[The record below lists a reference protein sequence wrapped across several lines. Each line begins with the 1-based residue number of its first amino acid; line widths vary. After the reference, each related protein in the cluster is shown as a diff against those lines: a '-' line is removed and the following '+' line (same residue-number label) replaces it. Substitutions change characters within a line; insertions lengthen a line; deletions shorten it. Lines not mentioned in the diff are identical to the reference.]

1 MEDSDD
7 DWDISLPG
15 LDEWQT
21 SADYARDGLE
31 ISTAKFFDVTNLLLE
46 NPNLNSSHL
55 FRADIL
61 FDSAGIL
68 KTAAQKEK
76 QCCGH
81 QAEVQ
86 GEAIDDNEQSAYEK
100 YFYVTFNGSSLERV
114 VVRRLIPRNT
124 NLDRPLDQ
132 TCLIFKDDEGDSIIS
147 YAVIYIPHAE
157 NETEIPWYHPPV
169 HALAYVYQRDPIR
182 TQSIDGEAE
191 LSLHFLPFDKEPGQ
205 IPDRLN
211 RTFISLLNTFIR
223 LSKHSS
229 PTSNDVSDSDTSTAA
244 SISTTPSVIKDTIIP
259 QHIVQNTYSRL
270 KQTYAADLIARWVES
285 TEPSKH
291 VFEDLSI
298 AAFLIELWKM
308 MYHNKPFS
316 AFVDIACGNGVLVY
330 VLLKEGYQGWGF
342 DARRR
347 KTWDILGID
356 AHLEERICI
365 PQPFLTALELS
376 ADGALPETKI
386 HNGIFPKDTFIISNH
401 ADELTP
407 WTPLL
412 AVLSSPASPLPFL
425 AIPCCSHALS
435 GAKHRY
441 TPKDSLPRPG
451 PSGPSST
458 PDPAPAPSTD
468 VLSDAESQP
477 QTGSLKSLR
486 AQKAAAATHTDDKSM
501 YACLTKKVVA
511 LAMEVGFDSVEM
523 TLMRIP
529 STRNIGVVGGRKRIS
544 VLKGAEGSAGEGEVG
559 VVEVQEKM
567 EGLAVQQRDQDVG
580 GRQKM
585 AKKVQQ
591 VIERECRLSGGVEAS
606 ARTWIER
613 AKKLQTGRGRGKV
626 NLGYKPDSSTEKLG
640 KYC

>member
-1 MEDSDD
+1 MDDD
-7 DWDISLPG
+7 DWDMSLPG

-68 KTAAQKEK
+68 KTAAQTEK

-86 GEAIDDNEQSAYEK
+86 EEANDDDEQSAYEK

-114 VVRRLIPRNT
+114 VVRRLIPRNL

-169 HALAYVYQRDPIR
+169 HALGYFYQRDPIR
-182 TQSIDGEAE
+182 TQSIDGQAE
-191 LSLHFLPFDKEPGQ
+191 LSLHFLPFHDGSCK

-223 LSKHSS
+223 LSKHPS
-229 PTSNDVSDSDTSTAA
+229 PTSNDVSESDISTA
-244 SISTTPSVIKDTIIP
+244 PSALKDTIIP

-308 MYHNKPFS
+308 MYHEKSFPG
-316 AFVDIACGNGVLVY
+316 FVDIACGNGVLVY
-330 VLLKEGYQGWGF
+330 VLLKEAYHGWGF

-356 AHLEERICI
+356 EHLEERICI
-365 PQPFLTALELS
+365 PHPFLTALELS
-376 ADGALPETKI
+376 ADDALPDIKV
-386 HNGIFPKDTFIISNH
+386 HSGIFPPDTFIISNH

-412 AVLSSPASPLPFL
+412 ATLSSPQSPLPFL
-425 AIPCCSHALS
+425 SIPCCSHALS

-441 TPKDSLPRPG
+441 TPKDYSPQ
-451 PSGPSST
+451 PSPSNSSST
-458 PDPAPAPSTD
+458 LHPAPAPSTNA
-468 VLSDAESQP
+468 LSDAEPQP
-477 QTGSLKSLR
+477 RSGSFKSLR
-486 AQKAAAATHTDDKSM
+486 AQKVAAATHTDDKSM

-511 LAMEVGFDSVEM
+511 LGEEVGFDSVEM

-567 EGLAVQQRDQDVG
+567 EGLALQQRDQDVG
-580 GRQKM
+580 GGQKM

-591 VIERECRLSGGVEAS
+591 VIERECRISGGVEAS
-606 ARTWIER
+606 AKMWVER

-626 NLGYKPDSSTEKLG
+626 NLGYKPQS
-640 KYC
+640 